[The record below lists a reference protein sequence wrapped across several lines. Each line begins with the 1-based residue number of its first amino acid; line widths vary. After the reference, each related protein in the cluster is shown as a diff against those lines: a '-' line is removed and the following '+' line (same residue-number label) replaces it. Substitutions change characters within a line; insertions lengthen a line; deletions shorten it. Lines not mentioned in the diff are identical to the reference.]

1 MNNQPSN
8 YSIAT
13 VYGLVSEEL
22 RHEAAAF
29 WLHNGAIGNPDEA
42 RRRADEL
49 VCVARNRAGEIVG
62 VNTAYVS
69 SLRTAEDRYY
79 FFRMFI
85 RPQDRHLH
93 LCNAMMRAAAG
104 TLRERRHAE
113 PAIRG
118 VVLVAENPK
127 LMRAS
132 ARRFL
137 TYLGWRQEGKD
148 SRGLDIWTVEFDR

>member
-1 MNNQPSN
+1 MNDQPSN

-13 VYGLVSEEL
+13 VSGLVSEEL

-69 SLRTAEDRYY
+69 NLRAVDDRYY

-85 RPQDRHLH
+85 RPSDRHLH
-93 LCNAMMRAAAG
+93 LCCALTRAALGA
-104 TLRERRHAE
+104 LREGRHFGA
-113 PAIRG
+113 AVQG
-118 VVLVAENPK
+118 VAVVTENPK
-127 LMRAS
+127 LRRAS
-132 ARRFL
+132 GRRLL
-137 TYLGWRQEGKD
+137 TNLGWRPSGTD
-148 SRGLDIWTVEFDR
+148 PRGLDLWTVEFD